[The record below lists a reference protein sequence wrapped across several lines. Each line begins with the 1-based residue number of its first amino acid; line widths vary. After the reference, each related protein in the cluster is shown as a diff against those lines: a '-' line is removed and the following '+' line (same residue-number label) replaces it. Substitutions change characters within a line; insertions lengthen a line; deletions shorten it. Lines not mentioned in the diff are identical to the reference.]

1 MRKKKKKKNGVSWL
15 KRLNTK
21 LDMMDAQ
28 MDFKLYPMIITASC
42 FILIVLI
49 IILCIMIYG

>member
-15 KRLNTK
+15 RRLNTK

-28 MDFKLYPMIITASC
+28 MDFKLYPMIITISC

-49 IILCIMIYG
+49 AILCIMIYG